1 MMWILAAASAA
12 GGLLVAGPDVVARP
26 ILHDAVALNIGVT
39 CQWQSR
45 CMALQ
50 HVAMKRSLSYV
61 TRQNPP
67 SWRVHLCNHNAARG
81 GYRVDWVG
89 YDHCIRNIELKPPV
103 RTKKKRRG

>member
-1 MMWILAAASAA
+1 MKWILAAATAA
-12 GGLLVAGPDVVARP
+12 GGLLAAGAGVNARP

-45 CMALQ
+45 CMAEQ

-61 TRQNPP
+61 TREKPP
-67 SWRVHLCNHNAARG
+67 FWRVHLCNRNAGRG

-89 YDHCIRNIELKPPV
+89 YDHCIRNSQLKPPG
-103 RTKKKRRG
+103 RTRKKRH